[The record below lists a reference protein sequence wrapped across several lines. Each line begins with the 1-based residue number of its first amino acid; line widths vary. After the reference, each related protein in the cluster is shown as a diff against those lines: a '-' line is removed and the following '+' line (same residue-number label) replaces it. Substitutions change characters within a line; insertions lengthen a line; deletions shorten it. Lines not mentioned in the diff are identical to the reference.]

1 MATLDQIRVRLD
13 ELFEGKSR
21 VDREFAYSIA
31 MLHDDPNQGVDFV
44 ERYARTKGV
53 EIVGE
58 TYE

>member
-44 ERYARTKGV
+44 ERYAR
-53 EIVGE
+53 
-58 TYE
+58 